1 MKKHIWLCDYERLW
15 IKLSL
20 LAILSGYFILQ
31 GSTLPVLV
39 DNQIIKFLFVS
50 DAQGDKTLYNIA
62 ISYFAAYIFYVI
74 QIYYMERN
82 KTLKF
87 LNATKSNMRNFI
99 RQIDI
104 FLFVWW
110 QFVDVDLYSE
120 TIKNVNIRKIYFN
133 EIEDK
138 DNIFTSDKKDL
149 GETVKR
155 AKEEYQEMV
164 NNLMNNLGLIEP
176 SVRHG

>member
-1 MKKHIWLCDYERLW
+1 
-15 IKLSL
+15 
-20 LAILSGYFILQ
+20 
-31 GSTLPVLV
+31 
-39 DNQIIKFLFVS
+39 
-50 DAQGDKTLYNIA
+50 
-62 ISYFAAYIFYVI
+62 
-74 QIYYMERN
+74 MERN

-110 QFVDVDLYSE
+110 QFVDVDLSSE

-138 DNIFTSDKKDL
+138 DNIFTSDKK
-149 GETVKR
+149 
-155 AKEEYQEMV
+155 
-164 NNLMNNLGLIEP
+164 I
-176 SVRHG
+176 

>member
-1 MKKHIWLCDYERLW
+1 MGEKMKKHIWLCDYERLW

-110 QFVDVDLYSE
+110 QFVDVDLSSE
-120 TIKNVNIRKIYFN
+120 TIKNV
-133 EIEDK
+133 
-138 DNIFTSDKKDL
+138 
-149 GETVKR
+149 
-155 AKEEYQEMV
+155 
-164 NNLMNNLGLIEP
+164 
-176 SVRHG
+176 